1 MPRKRATT
9 ERRRIRNP
17 LPVAQKTV
25 KSASRA
31 LEILEY
37 FDDVQ
42 RPATVMEVATALGYP
57 QSSASALLRSLVNM
71 GYLNYDRY
79 MRTFLTSNRVALLG
93 AWVNSEFF
101 AEGAIISLMKEL
113 NEKTGD
119 TILLAARNGLYMQY
133 IHVIQAT
140 SAARL
145 HVTLGTIRPL
155 AASGAGYA
163 LLSTL
168 PDDEIRRIV
177 MRINADR
184 DPGQDV
190 IAYTD
195 LMEKLRQVR
204 SRGYA
209 FTTDMV
215 TRGGGM
221 LAAPIPTP
229 GGKPPMI
236 IGIGGISEVMRARE
250 PELAETLLGLIA
262 RDMGGA
268 AGSESEA

>member
-1 MPRKRATT
+1 
-9 ERRRIRNP
+9 
-17 LPVAQKTV
+17 
-25 KSASRA
+25 
-31 LEILEY
+31 
-37 FDDVQ
+37 
-42 RPATVMEVATALGYP
+42 
-57 QSSASALLRSLVNM
+57 
-71 GYLNYDRY
+71 
-79 MRTFLTSNRVALLG
+79 
-93 AWVNSEFF
+93 
-101 AEGAIISLMKEL
+101 
-113 NEKTGD
+113 
-119 TILLAARNGLYMQY
+119 
-133 IHVIQAT
+133 
-140 SAARL
+140 
-145 HVTLGTIRPL
+145 
-155 AASGAGYA
+155 
-163 LLSTL
+163 
-168 PDDEIRRIV
+168 V